1 MLRMAIFICHVEHCC
16 FTVQAAFTRSDPKSA
31 KKDVLTVFFALLG
44 SVQVKAE
51 CKTFSKSTPADNPI
65 NEI

>member
-1 MLRMAIFICHVEHCC
+1 MWRMAIFIYHVEHCC

-31 KKDVLTVFFALLG
+31 KRRLDCFLALLG